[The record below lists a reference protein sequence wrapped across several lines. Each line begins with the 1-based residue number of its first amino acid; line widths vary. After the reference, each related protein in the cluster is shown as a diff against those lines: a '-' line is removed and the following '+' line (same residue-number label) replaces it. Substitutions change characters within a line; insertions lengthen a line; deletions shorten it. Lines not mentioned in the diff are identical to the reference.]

1 VDYRHIIEWLIRK
14 PGAFENYRYQEDL
27 FPTSRFRMAYDALQE
42 SAPGRAV
49 KEYLKILKLAA
60 DEGEVQVD
68 EALRG
73 LLETKAEGAIM
84 ADVIGELLGR
94 LDTVAPAT
102 MVAVAAVDLRSF
114 DQLCPTMEVRQ

>member
-1 VDYRHIIEWLIRK
+1 
-14 PGAFENYRYQEDL
+14 
-27 FPTSRFRMAYDALQE
+27 MAYDALQE
-42 SAPGRAV
+42 SAPGRAA

-73 LLETKAEGAIM
+73 LLETKAEGAITPE
-84 ADVIGELLGR
+84 AIGELLAR
-94 LDTVAPAT
+94 LETVAPAT